1 MPDDAPPGDDD
12 DARWP
17 SPHSDGSD
25 LSAIAGY
32 RLRQVERQVSQMR
45 ADIAASRESS
55 GANSNALRRLEEK
68 IDAMW
73 KGVEKL
79 EGAIPNKAEFL
90 LMRLLVFG
98 MAGSALL
105 SVLSMVLLSSGIR
118 KP

>member
-12 DARWP
+12 DWP
-17 SPHSDGSD
+17 SPHEDGQDPSR
-25 LSAIAGY
+25 LTGY
-32 RLRQVERQVSQMR
+32 RLRQVERQVSRMR
-45 ADIAASRESS
+45 ADIAATRETS
-55 GANSNALRRLEEK
+55 GENSHALRRLEEK
-68 IDAMW
+68 VDSLW
-73 KGVEKL
+73 KGIEKL